1 MLWIGMGKNISTF
14 RPKEALVS
22 MPMGGA
28 RYWSSTLHRWVIA
41 PDTGC
46 GPHTHELLDSML
58 DGISV
63 LLLTV
68 DQKQSQWAATQFMAD
83 SITGGGPIGTS

>member
-1 MLWIGMGKNISTF
+1 
-14 RPKEALVS
+14 

-28 RYWSSTLHRWVIA
+28 RYWGPTLLRWVRA
-41 PDTGC
+41 PATGS
-46 GPHTHELLDSML
+46 GSHKYELPDSML

-68 DQKQSQWAATQFMAD
+68 DQKQGQWAATQFMTD
-83 SITGGGPIGTS
+83 SITGGGPSGTS